1 MAQGRGW
8 EGAVLKLMRAK
19 DFTFTVTG
27 AEDVTPRYRRVHLT
41 DGGMLGALGVHPT
54 MWVRLWFDN
63 AGRPHQRAYTLVD
76 PDPAAGTFSLEFALH
91 EGCASDWA
99 RAAKPSD
106 TIEAT
111 VQGTGFQDPD
121 PAPSH
126 VFAVADPASLPAL
139 NSLLGTLAGAPATV
153 WFEGDHTGL
162 PLSADAARHEVRA
175 VETPG
180 RRRPPGGAGEGGAAG
195 TAAGR
200 AGRRTSGSACDTAT
214 RPGVWPR
221 TSARRLGLPARQRVN
236 ALGYWRATCRS
247 RCDRRRYSAVTRA
260 PSPRT
265 AEADALL
272 GRSPLAALVGMLL
285 GPAGAPMEWAFQGPA
300 TIARRHGR
308 PADVRRRARQLP
320 CGRDQGAVRRQHR
333 VAEYT

>member
-27 AEDVTPRYRRVHLT
+27 AEDVTPHYRRVRLT
-41 DGGMLGALGVHPT
+41 DGGMLRAIGVHPT

-99 RAAKPSD
+99 RAAKPGD

-162 PLSADAARHEVRA
+162 PLRADAARHEVRA
-175 VETPG
+175 VERRDAGAHLVARVKEALPELLRATPD
-180 RRRPPGGAGEGGAAG
+180 PYVWI
-195 TAAGR
+195 
-200 AGRRTSGSACDTAT
+200 ACDTAT
-214 RPGVWPR
+214 TRALASYVR
-221 TSARRLGLPARQRVN
+221 KELGLPKQRVN
-236 ALGYWRATCRS
+236 ALGYWRAT
-247 RCDRRRYSAVTRA
+247 
-260 PSPRT
+260 
-265 AEADALL
+265 
-272 GRSPLAALVGMLL
+272 
-285 GPAGAPMEWAFQGPA
+285 
-300 TIARRHGR
+300 
-308 PADVRRRARQLP
+308 
-320 CGRDQGAVRRQHR
+320 
-333 VAEYT
+333 